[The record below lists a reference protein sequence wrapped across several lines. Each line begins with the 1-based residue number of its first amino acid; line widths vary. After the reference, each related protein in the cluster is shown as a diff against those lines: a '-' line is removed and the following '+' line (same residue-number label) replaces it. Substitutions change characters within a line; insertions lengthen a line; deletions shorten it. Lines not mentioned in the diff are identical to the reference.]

1 MSARW
6 RALPTSFWLDV
17 SVVLRHVA
25 DDGMQEEEQEAEEIV
40 LEESDEEDDKPAL
53 YNPKDVPLDF
63 DGKPIPYWLFKLHG
77 LNIRFEFRVLT

>member
-1 MSARW
+1 
-6 RALPTSFWLDV
+6 
-17 SVVLRHVA
+17 
-25 DDGMQEEEQEAEEIV
+25 MQEEEQEAEEIV